1 MTPVCRYLFGTVWIK
16 HTV

>member
-1 MTPVCRYLFGTVWIK
+1 MTAVCRYLFGTVRIK